1 MDKEKKRRVSW
12 VDLLLVLVAV
22 GVALG
27 GALVLRTRAGSEAPT
42 VRFEYTLSCT
52 AEGFD
57 GVLPTRGARVTNASG
72 TQTLGRVLEA
82 YTAPTL
88 CPAAQDGSV
97 VFVESPDPRLV
108 VRVQGEGTLRAG
120 EGSRIGDLRVA
131 AGMRGDFRVGDR
143 LLPGAEVTS
152 MRVEGRR

>member
-1 MDKEKKRRVSW
+1 MDKEKKYRVSW
-12 VDLLLVLVAV
+12 VDLVLVLAAI

-27 GALVLRTRAGSEAPT
+27 GALALKGRSNAPT
-42 VRFEYTLSCT
+42 SVTFEYTLSCT
-52 AEGFD
+52 PESFD
-57 GVLPTRGARVTNASG
+57 GVLPSRGERVTNASG

-88 CPAAQDGSV
+88 CPAVQDGGV

-108 VRVQGEGTLRAG
+108 VRVRGEGTLNAG

-143 LLPGAEVTS
+143 LLSDAEVTS
-152 MRVEGRR
+152 MRVEERQ